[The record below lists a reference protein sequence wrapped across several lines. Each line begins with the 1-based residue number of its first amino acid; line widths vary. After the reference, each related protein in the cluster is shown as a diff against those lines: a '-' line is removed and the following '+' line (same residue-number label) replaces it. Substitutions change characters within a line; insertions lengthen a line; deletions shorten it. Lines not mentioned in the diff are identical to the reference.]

1 MPTTP
6 TADGRSGNFARPNAK
21 YMSSPTQTADNFIE
35 EIIVED
41 LANGKHDGRI
51 HTRFPPEPNGY
62 LHIGHAKAIVINFE
76 TARKFGGL
84 TNLRMDDTNPST
96 EETQYVDNIQN
107 DIRWLGYEWEGGT
120 RYASDYFEELY
131 QLALRLIDKGLAYVD
146 DSSAAEIEAQKGDI
160 GVPGTNSPYRDRP
173 AAENRRLFEAMRA
186 GMYPDGSKVLR
197 AKIDMAH
204 PNLLLR
210 DPVLY
215 RIKHEAHHRT
225 GEDWCIYPLYD
236 FAHGQSD
243 SIEHITHSL
252 CSLEFRH
259 HRDLYN
265 WLIEA
270 LEIFPSRQI
279 EFARMNVDYFI
290 TSKRKLKL
298 LIEEGVVTGWD
309 DPRMSTL
316 AGLRRKGYP
325 AEAIRNFCMDTG
337 VTRRDNQQSLDLLE
351 FKVREVMNRDADR
364 YMAVLDPV
372 KLVITN
378 YPEGTSEQF
387 ETENNPEDAARGTRQ
402 LPFSRELYVERDDFR
417 KEPQNRK
424 YYRLAPGKDVR
435 LKSAYIIHCTG
446 HEEDAAGNLTQ
457 INCTYYPDSK
467 SGEDHSG
474 VKAKG
479 TLHWVN
485 APTAIEL
492 EVRMYEPLFTD
503 PTPMDHPDRDF
514 MEFINP
520 KSLQVI
526 TARGEPALAG
536 TQVGDSFQFLRQG
549 YFTVDPDTTSER
561 PVFNLT
567 VGLKSSYRG

>member
-1 MPTTP
+1 MSTP
-6 TADGRSGNFARPNAK
+6 PKTS
-21 YMSSPTQTADNFIE
+21 DNFIE
-35 EIIVED
+35 ELIAED
-41 LANGKHDGRI
+41 LANGKHGGRI

-62 LHIGHAKAIVINFE
+62 LHIGHAKAVVINFE
-76 TARKFGGL
+76 IAKKFGGT

-96 EETQYVDNIQN
+96 EETQFVDNIQN
-107 DIRWLGYEWEGGT
+107 DIKWLGYTWVGDT
-120 RYASDYFEELY
+120 RYASDYFDELY

-146 DSSAAEIEAQKGDI
+146 DSTAAEIEAQKGDI
-160 GVPGTNSPYRDRP
+160 GVPGTNSPFRDRSP
-173 AAENRRLFEAMRA
+173 AENRRLFEGMKA
-186 GMYPDGSKVLR
+186 GEFTDGSKVLR

-225 GEDWCIYPLYD
+225 GDTWCIYPLYD

-243 SIEHITHSL
+243 SIEQITHSL

-298 LIEEGVVTGWD
+298 LIEEGVVDGWD

-316 AGLRRKGYP
+316 AGLRRKGFP
-325 AEAIRNFCMDTG
+325 AEAIRNFCIDTG
-337 VTRRDNQQSLDLLE
+337 VTRRDNQQTLDLLE

-378 YPEGTSEQF
+378 YPDGQTEQLD
-387 ETENNPEDAARGTRQ
+387 TENNPEDESRGTRA
-402 LPFSRELYVERDDFR
+402 LPFSRELYVERSDFR

-435 LKSAYIIHCTG
+435 LKSAYIIHCEG
-446 HEEDAAGNLTQ
+446 HEEDEAGNVTQ
-457 INCTYYPDSK
+457 INCTYYPDSR
-467 SGEDHSG
+467 SGEDTSG

-479 TLHWVN
+479 TLHWVD
-485 APTAIEL
+485 AATATDL
-492 EVRMYEPLFTD
+492 EVRLYEPLFTD

-514 MEFINP
+514 LEFINP
-520 KSLQVI
+520 NSLTVV
-526 TARGEPALAG
+526 TAKGEQALASAG
-536 TQVGDSFQFLRQG
+536 VGESFQFLRQG
-549 YFTVDPDTTSER
+549 YFTVDPDSTTDR

-567 VGLKSSYRG
+567 VGLKSSFKG

>member
-1 MPTTP
+1 
-6 TADGRSGNFARPNAK
+6 
-21 YMSSPTQTADNFIE
+21 MSTVTRKADNFIE

-41 LANGKHDGRI
+41 LDHGKHEGRI

-76 TARKFGGL
+76 TAKKYGGK

-96 EETQYVDNIQN
+96 EETLFVDNIQN
-107 DIRWLGYEWEGGT
+107 DIRWLGYEWEGDT
-120 RYASDYFEELY
+120 RYASDYFDDLY
-131 QLALRLIDKGLAYVD
+131 TLALRLIDKGFAYVD
-146 DSSAAEIEAQKGDI
+146 ESSAADIEAQKGDI
-160 GVPGTNSPYRDRP
+160 GVPGTNSPFRDRSP
-173 AAENRRLFEAMRA
+173 EENHDLFERMRA
-186 GMYPDGSKVLR
+186 GEFADGSRVLR

-215 RIKHEAHHRT
+215 RIKHESHHRT
-225 GEDWCIYPLYD
+225 GDKWCIYPLYD

-243 SIEHITHSL
+243 SLEEITHSL

-298 LIEEGVVTGWD
+298 LIEEGIVTDWD

-325 AEAIRNFCMDTG
+325 AEAIRNFCLDTG
-337 VTRRDNQQSLDLLE
+337 VTRRDNQQTLDLLD
-351 FKVREVMNRDADR
+351 FKVREVLNRDAPR
-364 YMAVLDPV
+364 YMAVLEPV

-378 YPEGTSEQF
+378 YPDGQTEML
-387 ETENNPEDAARGTRQ
+387 ETENNPEDESAGNRE
-402 LPFSRELYVERDDFR
+402 LPFSRELYVERSDFR

-435 LKSAYIIHCTG
+435 LKSAYIIHCEG
-446 HEEDAAGNLTQ
+446 HEEDADGNVTQ
-457 INCTYYPDSK
+457 INCKYYPDSK
-467 SGEDHSG
+467 SGEDTSG

-485 APTAIEL
+485 ATTAVDL
-492 EVRMYEPLFTD
+492 QVRMYEPLFTD
-503 PTPMDHPDRDF
+503 PTPMDHEDRDF
-514 MEFINP
+514 MEFVNP
-520 KSLQVI
+520 NSLVTVEAQ
-526 TARGEPALAG
+526 GEPELAEA
-536 TQVGDSFQFLRQG
+536 QVGDQFQFLRQG
-549 YFTVDPDTTSER
+549 YFTVDPDSTEGR

-567 VGLKSSYRG
+567 VGLKSSWKG

>member
-1 MPTTP
+1 M
-6 TADGRSGNFARPNAK
+6 ASEVK
-21 YMSSPTQTADNFIE
+21 EADNFIE

-41 LANGKHDGRI
+41 LAQGKHGGRI

-76 TARKFGGL
+76 TAKKFGGT

-96 EETQYVDNIQN
+96 EETQFVDNIEH
-107 DIRWLGYEWEGGT
+107 DIRWLGYDWEGST

-131 QLALRLIDKGLAYVD
+131 ELALRLIDKGLAFVD

-160 GVPGTNSPYRDRP
+160 GVPGTNSPYRDRIP
-173 AAENRRLFEAMRA
+173 EENRTFFE
-186 GMYPDGSKVLR
+186 GMKGGEFADGSRVLR

-225 GEDWCIYPLYD
+225 GDTWCIYPLYD

-243 SIEHITHSL
+243 SIEEITHSL

-325 AEAIRNFCMDTG
+325 AEAIRNFCTDTG
-337 VTRRDNQQSLDLLE
+337 VTRRDNQQTLDLLE

-378 YPEGTSEQF
+378 YPADRTEQLD
-387 ETENNPEDAARGTRQ
+387 TENNPEDESQGTRQ
-402 LPFSRELYVERDDFR
+402 LPFSRELYVERDDYR
-417 KEPQNRK
+417 KEPQNASTTVWPRI
-424 YYRLAPGKDVR
+424 RTCASRAPT
-435 LKSAYIIHCTG
+435 SSTATA
-446 HEEDAAGNLTQ
+446 HEEDAAGNVTQ
-457 INCTYYPDSK
+457 INCTYYPDSR
-467 SGEDHSG
+467 SGEDTSG

-485 APTAIEL
+485 APTAVDL

-503 PTPMDHPDRDF
+503 PTPMDHVERDF
-514 MEFINP
+514 MEFINSN
-520 KSLQVI
+520 SLRVI
-526 TARGEPALAG
+526 TAKGEPALAEAG
-536 TQVGDSFQFLRQG
+536 VGESFQFLRQG
-549 YFTVDPDTTSER
+549 YFTVDTDSTPER
-561 PVFNLT
+561 PRV
-567 VGLKSSYRG
+567 

>member
-1 MPTTP
+1 MSTT
-6 TADGRSGNFARPNAK
+6 AK
-21 YMSSPTQTADNFIE
+21 QADNFIE
-35 EIIVED
+35 EIIEED
-41 LANGKHDGRI
+41 LGIGKHEGRI

-62 LHIGHAKAIVINFE
+62 LHLGHAKAIVINFE
-76 TARKFGGL
+76 TARKYGGK

-96 EETQYVDNIQN
+96 EETLFVDTIQN
-107 DIRWLGYEWEGGT
+107 DIKWLGYEWEGDT
-120 RYASDYFEELY
+120 RYASDYFDDLY
-131 QLALRLIDKGLAYVD
+131 DLALKLIDKGLAYVD
-146 DSSAAEIEAQKGDI
+146 ESSAAEIEAQKGDI
-160 GVPGTNSPYRDRP
+160 GVPGTKSPFRDRSP
-173 AAENRRLFEAMRA
+173 EENRELFERMRA
-186 GMYPDGSKVLR
+186 GDFPDGSRVLR

-225 GEDWCIYPLYD
+225 ADKWCIYPLYD

-243 SIEHITHSL
+243 SIEEITHSL

-265 WLIEA
+265 WLIEG

-290 TSKRKLKL
+290 TSKRKLKRL
-298 LIEEGVVTGWD
+298 VDEGVVTGWD

-325 AEAIRNFCMDTG
+325 AEAIRNFCIDTG
-337 VTRRDNQQSLDLLE
+337 VTRRDSQQTLDLLE
-351 FKVREVMNRDADR
+351 FKVREVLNRDSDR

-378 YPEGTSEQF
+378 YPEGKTEML
-387 ETENNPEDAARGTRQ
+387 ETENNPESEEAGSREI
-402 LPFSRELYVERDDFR
+402 PFSRELYVERSDFR

-435 LKSAYIIHCTG
+435 LKSAYIIHCEG
-446 HEEDAAGNLTQ
+446 HEEDAEGNVTQ

-467 SGEDHSG
+467 SGEDTSG
-474 VKAKG
+474 VKVKG

-485 APTAIEL
+485 AATAEDL

-503 PTPMDHPDRDF
+503 PTPMDHEDRDF
-514 MEFINP
+514 MEFLNP
-520 KSLQVI
+520 NSLQVI
-526 TARGEPALAG
+526 TAKGEPALAAA
-536 TQVGDSFQFLRQG
+536 QPGDQFQFLRQG
-549 YFTVDPDTTSER
+549 YFTVDTESSPEH
-561 PVFNLT
+561 PVYNLT
-567 VGLKSSYRG
+567 VGLKSSWKG

>member
-1 MPTTP
+1 MS
-6 TADGRSGNFARPNAK
+6 TATRK
-21 YMSSPTQTADNFIE
+21 ADNFIE

-41 LANGKHDGRI
+41 LDNGKHEGRI

-76 TARKFGGL
+76 TARKYGGK

-96 EETQYVDNIQN
+96 EETLFVDNIQN
-107 DIRWLGYEWEGGT
+107 DIRWLGYEWEGET
-120 RYASDYFEELY
+120 RYASDYFDDLY
-131 QLALRLIDKGLAYVD
+131 ALALRLIDKGLAYVD
-146 DSSAAEIEAQKGDI
+146 ESSAAAIEAQKGDI
-160 GVPGTNSPYRDRP
+160 GVPGTNSPFRDRSP
-173 AAENRRLFEAMRA
+173 EENRDLFERMRA
-186 GMYPDGSKVLR
+186 GEFPDGSRVLR

-225 GEDWCIYPLYD
+225 GDKWCIYPLYD

-243 SIEHITHSL
+243 SLEEITHSL

-265 WLIEA
+265 WLIDA

-298 LIEEGVVTGWD
+298 LIDEGIVTGWD

-325 AEAIRNFCMDTG
+325 AEAIRNFCLDTG
-337 VTRRDNQQSLDLLE
+337 VTRRDNQQTLDLLE
-351 FKVREVMNRDADR
+351 FKVREVLNRDAHR
-364 YMAVLDPV
+364 YMAVLEPV

-378 YPEGTSEQF
+378 YPEGQTEML
-387 ETENNPEDAARGTRQ
+387 ETENNPEDESAGSRE
-402 LPFSRELYVERDDFR
+402 LPFSRELYVERSDFR

-435 LKSAYIIHCTG
+435 LKSAYIIHCEG
-446 HEEDAAGNLTQ
+446 HEEDADGNVTQ

-467 SGEDHSG
+467 SGEDTSG

-485 APTAIEL
+485 ADSALDLT
-492 EVRMYEPLFTD
+492 VRMYEPLFTD
-503 PTPMDHPDRDF
+503 PTPMDYEDRDF
-514 MEFINP
+514 MEFVNP
-520 KSLQVI
+520 NSLTTVK
-526 TARGEPALAG
+526 AKGEPALAEAR
-536 TQVGDSFQFLRQG
+536 VGDQFQFLRQG
-549 YFTVDPDTTSER
+549 YFTVDPDSLPQQ

-567 VGLKSSYRG
+567 VGLKSSWKG